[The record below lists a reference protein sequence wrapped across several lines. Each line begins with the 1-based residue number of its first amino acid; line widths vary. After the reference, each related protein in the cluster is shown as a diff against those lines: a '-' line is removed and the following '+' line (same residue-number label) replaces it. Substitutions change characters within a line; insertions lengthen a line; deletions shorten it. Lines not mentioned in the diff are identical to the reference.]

1 MGTRPKRPCRYPGCP
16 ELVAPGEGYCER
28 HKAQAAKLDH
38 NTRGSSRQRGYDSR
52 WDAVRKIKLSKNP
65 LCEECLKEGRVTR
78 ADLVHHII
86 PVDKDPSLILVMDNL
101 MSVCNHCHQVIHSR
115 GGG

>member
-1 MGTRPKRPCRYPGCP
+1 
-16 ELVAPGEGYCER
+16 
-28 HKAQAAKLDH
+28 
-38 NTRGSSRQRGYDSR
+38 
-52 WDAVRKIKLSKNP
+52 P
-65 LCEECLKEGRVTR
+65 LCEECLKQGIVKE